1 MRLPY
6 RRHLLWLV
14 ALGASEE
21 EVAAYYRN
29 NSFPFPEELEFEKLR
44 LDVDQSMLLPNGGRR
59 RVERKRYAESDHEL
73 LSKMGFGELYVQS
86 IATDR
91 LDGDRIKAWE
101 EIGELIANP
110 VMRVALECAIIA
122 KAPPGDLPDLM
133 QLGFRQTF
141 GGQAYELYKEVFF
154 DIKGWGKEDW
164 KKLLELVSDDP
175 FTYTRYFA
183 ALTKPRDEVFF
194 LLGLPT
200 EKQYSDF
207 LKNVLLT
214 ADHKFRYW
222 ARLNDAGADDEARE
236 WARIGIEAG
245 EKHAK
250 HAKKDIKNFAD
261 EVQTSF
267 EYVTDEIPMA
277 TAEMLADAR
286 PVEDAKSKTDA
297 VDKIAPGGKF
307 QDNENF

>member
-1 MRLPY
+1 
-6 RRHLLWLV
+6 
-14 ALGASEE
+14 
-21 EVAAYYRN
+21 
-29 NSFPFPEELEFEKLR
+29 
-44 LDVDQSMLLPNGGRR
+44 
-59 RVERKRYAESDHEL
+59 
-73 LSKMGFGELYVQS
+73 
-86 IATDR
+86 
-91 LDGDRIKAWE
+91 
-101 EIGELIANP
+101 
-110 VMRVALECAIIA
+110 MRVALECAIIA

-222 ARLNDAGADDEARE
+222 ARLN
-236 WARIGIEAG
+236 
-245 EKHAK
+245 HAK